1 MDDVLAD
8 KSFYLYKDHNGS
20 IKLKKNH
27 KYYYQIQ
34 GQMFC
39 SNLRK
44 IAFVVW
50 FGDEKP
56 LHVEDIEFDL
66 AFWNKTLPKLVYFY
80 HFACLPEFFTRRVQR
95 GLKLY
100 LHDGWKNL
108 Q

>member
-1 MDDVLAD
+1 
-8 KSFYLYKDHNGS
+8 
-20 IKLKKNH
+20 
-27 KYYYQIQ
+27 
-34 GQMFC
+34 MFC

-80 HFACLPEFFTRRVQR
+80 HVACLPEFFTKRVER

-100 LHDGWKNL
+100 LHGRWKHFE
-108 Q
+108 